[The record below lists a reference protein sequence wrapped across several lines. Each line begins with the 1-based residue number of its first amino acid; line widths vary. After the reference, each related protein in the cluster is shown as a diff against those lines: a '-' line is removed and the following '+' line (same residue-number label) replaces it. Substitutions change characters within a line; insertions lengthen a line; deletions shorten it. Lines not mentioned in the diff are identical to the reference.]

1 MQLEASSC
9 GTGFGILAA
18 AAQWIRKRFRNR
30 GKTRLDLEAEKE
42 AAKINRTCGAL
53 EEMLF
58 EYFLHAREGSVDP
71 EALGELTGVLRE
83 VTEYSRAGKLP
94 VPGEKDLEAMCAA
107 AAGITAALSGGK
119 PLPLRRRLKA
129 PTRFPGCRI
138 SCSCRVSCSPE
149 PPRTDRIHKKQAV

>member
-1 MQLEASSC
+1 MQLEASSY

-42 AAKINRTCGAL
+42 AARINRTCGAL

-58 EYFLHAREGSVDP
+58 EYFLHAREGSVGP

-94 VPGEKDLEAMCAA
+94 VPVEKDLEAMCSA

-119 PLPLRRRLKA
+119 PLPPPQETEGTDAFFRMLDQLLLQSQLL
-129 PTRFPGCRI
+129 TGT
-138 SCSCRVSCSPE
+138 SP
-149 PPRTDRIHKKQAV
+149 D

>member
-1 MQLEASSC
+1 MQLEASSY

-42 AAKINRTCGAL
+42 AARINRTCGAL

-58 EYFLHAREGSVDP
+58 EYFLHAQEGSVDP
-71 EALGELTGVLRE
+71 EALCELTGVLRE
-83 VTEYSRAGKLP
+83 VTEYSRAGKLL
-94 VPGEKDLEAMCAA
+94 VPGEKDLEAMYA

-119 PLPLRRRLKA
+119 PLPPPQETEGTDAFSRMLDQLL
-129 PTRFPGCRI
+129 T
-138 SCSCRVSCSPE
+138 VTSP
-149 PPRTDRIHKKQAV
+149 D